1 LLDLNKEFNELKKSF
16 KEGNAL
22 TRVVMVT
29 CFILSL
35 SSLAELSSKI
45 VAWKGFI
52 LDGLGFYRSIFVEP
66 VTYLTSSI
74 GLSYTELEIHIATVS
89 SICITIGMRIQ
100 AVGQKVAF
108 RKISE
113 KYENEVKPNLTFFW
127 ILAIVGPI
135 FIWLWYGL
143 GDPTVYTWW
152 VISVSMFLPVF
163 MTVPK
168 IILSKFGDYEFFEQ
182 GSFSYFK
189 SYYIY
194 VASLILIICILA
206 AINSGLK
213 DDQKVPNKTMQ
224 PTANASAD

>member
-1 LLDLNKEFNELKKSF
+1 MLDLNKEIDELKKSF

-52 LDGLGFYRSIFVEP
+52 LNGLGFYRSIFVEP
-66 VTYLTSSI
+66 ITYLTSNI
-74 GLSYTELEIHIATVS
+74 GLSYTELEIHVATVS
-89 SICITIGMRIQ
+89 SICIAIGMRVQ
-100 AVGQKVAF
+100 VMGQKVAF
-108 RKISE
+108 QKISE
-113 KYENEVKPNLTFFW
+113 KYGNEVKPNLTFFW
-127 ILAIVGPI
+127 VLGIVTPI
-135 FIWLWYGL
+135 GIWLWYGL
-143 GDPTVYTWW
+143 GDPTIYKWW
-152 VISVSMFLPVF
+152 VIFASMFLPLF
-163 MTVPK
+163 MTIPK
-168 IILSKFGDYEFFEQ
+168 IILSKFDDYEFFEY

-213 DDQKVPNKTMQ
+213 DNQKMPNKTMQ